1 MTSGRARQV
10 AVALTFLSAG
20 CASSPK
26 SAPIAQLVP
35 TRPPEAPTPEPV
47 ARLIADADADLR
59 AGEAELRDGHLN
71 QARAAFDRAI
81 ARYLET
87 PGGAYSNP
95 RLAEA
100 YRRALET
107 VHLRDLEAIAAGDG
121 FAESLPEPAAIDDV
135 GALPIEP
142 APAPSEETRRVTQAV
157 VQDEQNDL
165 PIELNDKVLACVDMY
180 QGRLRDWFS
189 NALARGGR
197 YLPHIREVFAAEGI
211 PQDLAYAA
219 LVESAFRP
227 AALSRAKARG
237 VWQFIPATGRRY
249 GLQQDWW
256 VDERS
261 DPEKA
266 THAAAQYFKQLYS
279 LFGDWN
285 LAMAAYN
292 AGEGKIQ
299 RLIARF
305 GTRDFWELSARRGRG
320 TLRPETRNY
329 VPMIHAAIVVAKA
342 PEKYGFAPAPEPA
355 LAYDAVPVDGAVDLR
370 TIAECAGR
378 PLDDVRGL
386 NPELRRLATPA
397 GRTFEV
403 KVPTGTGE
411 ALRDCLER
419 LPAEKRVSFRT
430 HVVGRGQTL
439 VSIARQYGTRAEDIA
454 QANDIRSGRR
464 LARGTQLIIPVPSQA
479 RTTPYPA
486 LEAATRRARAE
497 SPLGPDVTR
506 LRHRVRRGDT
516 LASIAEHYGT
526 TVADIQSWNR
536 LHSTRIAAGGVL
548 TIYTQR

>member
-1 MTSGRARQV
+1 VTRGRARQV
-10 AVALTFLSAG
+10 AVALTLFGAG
-20 CASSPK
+20 CASTPK
-26 SAPIAQLVP
+26 SAPLVDPAPASRPIA
-35 TRPPEAPTPEPV
+35 TNPEPL
-47 ARLIADADADLR
+47 ARLIAEADEDMR
-59 AGEAELRDGHLN
+59 RGEAELRDGHLN

-81 ARYLET
+81 ARYLEA

-100 YRRALET
+100 YRRTLET
-107 VHLRDLEAIAAGDG
+107 VHLRDIEAIAAGDG
-121 FAESLPEPAAIDDV
+121 FAESVPEPAAIDEL
-135 GALPIEP
+135 GNLPIEP
-142 APAPSEETRRVTQAV
+142 APVPSEETRRVTQAV
-157 VQDEQNDL
+157 VQAEQNDL
-165 PIELNDKVLACVDMY
+165 PIELNDKVLACVDLY
-180 QGRLRDWFS
+180 QGRLRDWFGS
-189 NALARGGR
+189 ALARGGR

-266 THAAAQYFKQLYS
+266 THAAAQYFKQLYA

-285 LAMAAYN
+285 LALAAYN

-305 GTRDFWELSARRGRG
+305 GTRDFWELSTRRGRG
-320 TLRPETRNY
+320 TLRAETRNY

-342 PEKYGFAPAPEPA
+342 PEKYGFVPEPEPA

-370 TIAECAGR
+370 TIAECAGS
-378 PLDDVRGL
+378 PLADVRGL

-411 ALRDCLER
+411 TLRECLAR

-464 LARGTQLIIPVPSQA
+464 LARGTQLIIPVPSHA
-479 RTTPYPA
+479 RATPPAA
-486 LEAATRRARAE
+486 LEAAARRARAE
-497 SPLGPDVTR
+497 ANTSPDLTR

-516 LASIAEHYGT
+516 LASIAERYGT
-526 TVADIQSWNR
+526 TVADIKAWNR
-536 LHSTRIAAGGVL
+536 LRGTRIAAGGVL